1 MIYITFACQII
12 KLKRSSGNYSRSKTR
27 PRRQTFSF
35 YSYETQ
41 INSISHIIDEKNE
54 KQIQKDHIGM
64 SNPFI
69 RILTEQMKK
78 KKWNI
83 TIDNNTNVNVWNEIS
98 RKQDEKKNQQK
109 QTTNLFVCHCFE
121 AIETGTDRVRKE
133 EFERRLSKY
142 LVGWLVRPLLWQ
154 HLVNF
159 SSTIFTFIRISG
171 CCYRLAGFFFF
182 YFGVFIHS
190 MRSMVQTWEK
200 VSVTQIDVLS

>member
-1 MIYITFACQII
+1 MDCVCLHFFFHSIYLICNSVGRWLRCHYFQCKYRWLRLFNDITFSAFIWWNINCFLFFIRSTFVNCLHLLVSNKIAHHRWWNVCALRYVIYITFACQII

-78 KKWNI
+78 KNG
-83 TIDNNTNVNVWNEIS
+83 IS
-98 RKQDEKKNQQK
+98 
-109 QTTNLFVCHCFE
+109 
-121 AIETGTDRVRKE
+121 
-133 EFERRLSKY
+133 
-142 LVGWLVRPLLWQ
+142 P
-154 HLVNF
+154 
-159 SSTIFTFIRISG
+159 STIIQ
-171 CCYRLAGFFFF
+171 
-182 YFGVFIHS
+182 
-190 MRSMVQTWEK
+190 M
-200 VSVTQIDVLS
+200 